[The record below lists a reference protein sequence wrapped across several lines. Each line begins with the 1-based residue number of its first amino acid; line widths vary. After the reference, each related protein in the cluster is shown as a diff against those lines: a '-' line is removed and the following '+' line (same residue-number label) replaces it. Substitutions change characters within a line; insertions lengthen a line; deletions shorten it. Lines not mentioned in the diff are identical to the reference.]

1 MGYCDDN
8 WISDYTYNGI
18 LNYIATSNL
27 MAAAAL
33 PAQRS
38 LLVLGSI
45 RNGVPY
51 LEPAFVLNAQPEAPS
66 HTGSYEVQG
75 LDQDGV
81 VLFTQSFEPTAV
93 ADVRSSVESHFAF
106 ALPLSDAVQS
116 RLVALRLVGQGRQ
129 FLRATTAGG
138 PRGVAPAAPQ
148 GAVESW
154 QGQRAAI
161 TWDTLAAPIVM
172 VRDPTS
178 GQVLSIGRGGR
189 VTVETRGA
197 ELDLLLSNGVASS
210 VQRLKAV
217 R

>member
-1 MGYCDDN
+1 
-8 WISDYTYNGI
+8 
-18 LNYIATSNL
+18 

-38 LLVLGSI
+38 LLIWGSI
-45 RNGVPY
+45 RNGAPY
-51 LEPAFVLNAQPEAPS
+51 LEPAFVLNAEPEAPS

-81 VLFTQSFEPTAV
+81 VLFTQAFEPTAV
-93 ADVRSSVESHFAF
+93 ADLRSSVESHFAF
-106 ALPLSDAVQS
+106 GLPLSDAVQS

-129 FLRATTAGG
+129 FMRATSAGG
-138 PRGVAPAAPQ
+138 PQGVVAAAPQ
-148 GAVESW
+148 GAIESW
-154 QGQRAAI
+154 RGQRAAI

-172 VRDPTS
+172 VRDPAS

-189 VTVETRGA
+189 VAVETRGT
-197 ELDLLLSNGVASS
+197 ELELVLSNGVASS
-210 VQRLKAV
+210 VQRLKAP